1 MQNLFLY
8 IIALTPGIGI
18 AFYIYFTDKYE
29 PEPLKL
35 VILSFLMGIPSFG
48 VNLLLGLPLDSL
60 VSLLDK
66 KAASNSVSIHAFGA
80 TAFVEELCKFIVL
93 RGILYRNKNFNE
105 PLDGIIYSVM
115 VAMGFATAEN
125 LLYAYTG
132 GGGAVVMRMFSA
144 IPAHAAFA
152 VLMGFMLG
160 KAKFAKNDAILFGVE
175 ALAVAT
181 LFHGLY
187 DYFLFR
193 TRVPGIWLGS
203 LVCLLVAFYFS
214 KRAVKIDQDES
225 PFRNDNH
232 PVE

>member
-1 MQNLFLY
+1 M
-8 IIALTPGIGI
+8 
-18 AFYIYFTDKYE
+18 YIYFTDKYE

-35 VILSFLMGIPSFG
+35 VAISFLMGIPSFG
-48 VNLLLGLPLDSL
+48 VNLLLGLPLDRL
-60 VSLLDK
+60 VSLLDQRPGS
-66 KAASNSVSIHAFGA
+66 AHVSIHAFGA
-80 TAFVEELCKFIVL
+80 TAFVEELCKFIFL
-93 RGILYRNKNFNE
+93 RAILFRNKNFNE

-144 IPAHAAFA
+144 LPAHASFA
-152 VLMGFMLG
+152 VLMGYMLG
-160 KAKFAKNDAILFGVE
+160 KAKFARHDAILFGVE

-203 LVCLLVAFYFS
+203 LICLLVAFFFS

-225 PFRNDNH
+225 PFRDDNH
-232 PVE
+232 PID